1 MIKWFGNCCGI
12 VVARGQGTIRVA
24 PFAHNRA
31 VAAFAVFIA
40 ALVFRVPI
48 LVVGPLLKD
57 IQADLGMNHAV
68 AGLLSSIPVLCMAF
82 LAPVGPVLAA
92 SIGPRVAV
100 AACIAATAG
109 FGLLRAVAPDA
120 VLVVALTVGIG
131 LGMGVVGPVF
141 TQVVRFVERRLAHG
155 SS

>member
-1 MIKWFGNCCGI
+1 VAEEATPAATPRLRPTDASGSDLS
-12 VVARGQGTIRVA
+12 VVAA
-24 PFAHNRA
+24 L
-31 VAAFAVFIA
+31 FIA
-40 ALVFRVPI
+40 ALVFRVPV

-100 AACIAATAG
+100 VACIVATAG
-109 FGLLRAVAPDA
+109 FGLLRAVAR
-120 VLVVALTVGIG
+120 T
-131 LGMGVVGPVF
+131 
-141 TQVVRFVERRLAHG
+141 R
-155 SS
+155 